1 MEQTIG
7 RMLYLAHR
15 AVHDELDRRLHE
27 HGASL
32 WNWLLLDKA
41 ANADDASQR
50 ELAELMR
57 IEPPTLVRH
66 LDKLADEG
74 LVERRPDPA
83 DRRVLRV
90 VVTDSG
96 HARLT
101 ELRKVVH
108 EFDDELRGILTKRDA
123 EVLGRALPRI
133 HAYFDQDD
141 HVPVPAG
148 RARKAAVDTQS
159 ASTLDDEQEEEMKSS
174 RARGAG
180 GETESTQEE
189 VASGR

>member
-66 LDKLADEG
+66 LDKLADDG
-74 LVERRPDPA
+74 LVERRPDPG

-90 VVTDSG
+90 VVTDAG
-96 HARLT
+96 RARLT

-108 EFDDELRGILTKRDA
+108 EVDDELRGILTKRDA

-141 HVPVPAG
+141 QVRASSG
-148 RARKAAVDTQS
+148 RARRADGETVS
-159 ASTLDDEQEEEMKSS
+159 ESTHDDVHEEEMKSS
-174 RARGAG
+174 RARRAG

-189 VASGR
+189 VSSGR

>member
-90 VVTDSG
+90 VVTDAG

-108 EFDDELRGILTKRDA
+108 EVDDELRGILTKRDA

-141 HVPVPAG
+141 QMHAPSS
-148 RARKAAVDTQS
+148 RARRAAGETE
-159 ASTLDDEQEEEMKSS
+159 STQEEEMKSS
-174 RARGAG
+174 RARRAG

>member
-7 RMLYLAHR
+7 RLLYLAHR
-15 AVHDELDRRLHE
+15 SVHDELDRRLHE

-83 DRRVLRV
+83 DRRVVRI
-90 VVTDSG
+90 VVTDAG

-101 ELRKVVH
+101 ELHKVVH
-108 EFDDELRGILTKRDA
+108 EVDDELRGILTKRDV
-123 EVLGRALPRI
+123 EVLGRALPRV
-133 HAYFDQDD
+133 HAYFSKD
-141 HVPVPAG
+141 
-148 RARKAAVDTQS
+148 
-159 ASTLDDEQEEEMKSS
+159 EEEMQPS
-174 RARGAG
+174 RARRAG
-180 GETESTQEE
+180 GEVESTQKEE
-189 VASGR
+189 MQPSRARRAGGEVESTQKEVTSGG

>member
-32 WNWLLLDKA
+32 WNWVLLDEA
-41 ANADDASQR
+41 ANADGASQR

-66 LDKLADEG
+66 LDKLAEEG
-74 LVERRPDPA
+74 LVERRPDPD

-90 VVTDSG
+90 VVTDAG

-108 EFDDELRGILTKRDA
+108 DGRRRAARD
-123 EVLGRALPRI
+123 P
-133 HAYFDQDD
+133 DQ
-141 HVPVPAG
+141 
-148 RARKAAVDTQS
+148 AR
-159 ASTLDDEQEEEMKSS
+159 
-174 RARGAG
+174 RRGAG
-180 GETESTQEE
+180 SSAAADPRLLRPGRSGAGAVGSSRRALADAESTDEIEEEEE
-189 VASGR
+189 VSSGR